1 MIEVEQRGLLTQEEF
16 TRVEAYLREHAEYLN
31 EDHKYV
37 EYFIYKD
44 KLLKVIRNDSQ
55 KNAVLSLKLN
65 ALGNGALFDETECTL
80 PIDQFP
86 ALQKIIRTITTPDQI
101 ITGTQKREN
110 FILDGVEVALKW
122 SEDWG
127 HHFELE
133 CMIEDAKEESA
144 ALEKIKTV
152 AHKLNVVVMSEEEVA
167 EFAQKVRQARK

>member
-144 ALEKIKTV
+144 AL
-152 AHKLNVVVMSEEEVA
+152 
-167 EFAQKVRQARK
+167 